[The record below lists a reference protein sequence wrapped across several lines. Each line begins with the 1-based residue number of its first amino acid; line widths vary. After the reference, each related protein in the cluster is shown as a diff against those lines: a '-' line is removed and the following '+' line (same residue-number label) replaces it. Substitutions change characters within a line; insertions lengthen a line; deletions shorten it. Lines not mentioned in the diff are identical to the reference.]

1 MTTPHITKKQKEIP
15 LNLYKFR
22 CLNRT
27 QIQKLLNNKD
37 YRNTNAWL
45 KDLVQKDYIVRIED
59 EQKFPP
65 KPSKYRI
72 SINGIRLLRQ
82 NPNVEKTYLTKL
94 YQEDRR
100 STQFQNISML
110 IADTY
115 LNLLEKNTDPSIRFK
130 FYTQA
135 DFPKD
140 GSIRKIKP
148 TFAYIKESKHNIEN
162 FMCEI
167 MEPDM
172 PWGAVSGRIKRLVEF
187 FAEDEDESTNIIFIC
202 PDARIYRSVG
212 RYTRRLM
219 REQEYGNLKLYQ
231 TTYDGIREGNLGERI
246 EIK

>member
-59 EQKFPP
+59 EQKFPR

-148 TFAYIKESKHNIEN
+148 TFAYIKESKHK
-162 FMCEI
+162 
-167 MEPDM
+167 
-172 PWGAVSGRIKRLVEF
+172 IKK
-187 FAEDEDESTNIIFIC
+187 FI
-202 PDARIYRSVG
+202 
-212 RYTRRLM
+212 L
-219 REQEYGNLKLYQ
+219 
-231 TTYDGIREGNLGERI
+231 
-246 EIK
+246 